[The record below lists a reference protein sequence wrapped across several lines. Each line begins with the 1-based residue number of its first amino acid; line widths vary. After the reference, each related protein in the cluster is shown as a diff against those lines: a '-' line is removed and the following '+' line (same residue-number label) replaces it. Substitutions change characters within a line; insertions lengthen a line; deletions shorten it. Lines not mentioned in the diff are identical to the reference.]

1 MANKSVKRTSQN
13 SKLPPLK
20 YEVIDSYT
28 NGDNKYE
35 LRELNTGRA
44 IYLYSNRTKE
54 LDSISERPKP
64 RKNGKRWQNESK
76 QQNY

>member
-13 SKLPPLK
+13 SALPPLR

-35 LRELNTGRA
+35 LRELNSGKA
-44 IYLYSNRTKE
+44 IYLYSNRTKDWTLYQKFE
-54 LDSISERPKP
+54 AEKVWDKLTA
-64 RKNGKRWQNESK
+64 
-76 QQNY
+76 

>member
-13 SKLPPLK
+13 SALPPLR

-35 LRELNTGRA
+35 LRELNSGVA
-44 IYLYSNRTKE
+44 IYLYSNRTKDWTLYQKFE
-54 LDSISERPKP
+54 AEKVWDKLTA
-64 RKNGKRWQNESK
+64 
-76 QQNY
+76 

>member
-1 MANKSVKRTSQN
+1 MNNTKRTAQN

-35 LRELNTGRA
+35 LRELNSGIA
-44 IYLYSNRTKE
+44 IYLYSNRTKDWTLYQKFE
-54 LDSISERPKP
+54 AEKVWEKLT
-64 RKNGKRWQNESK
+64 G
-76 QQNY
+76 

>member
-13 SKLPPLK
+13 SALPPLK

-35 LRELNTGRA
+35 LRELNSGVA
-44 IYLYSNRTKE
+44 IYLYSNRTKDWTLYQKFE
-54 LDSISERPKP
+54 AEKVWDKLTA
-64 RKNGKRWQNESK
+64 
-76 QQNY
+76 

>member
-13 SKLPPLK
+13 SALPPLR

-35 LRELNTGRA
+35 LRELNSGIA
-44 IYLYSNRTKE
+44 IYLYSSRTKDWTLYQKFE
-54 LDSISERPKP
+54 AEKVWDKLTA
-64 RKNGKRWQNESK
+64 
-76 QQNY
+76 